1 MADSGQTAGVRS
13 VHTFVVLENEQVAEG
28 IYKMVIEA
36 GPLAAALNPGQF
48 INFEVPGNPAH
59 ILRVPLSFSRAD
71 ALAGTIELIYAV
83 VGDAT
88 DRLAQMQKGATST
101 VVGPLG
107 HGWRMPEEQRLP
119 ALLIAGGVGAPPIF
133 AAAAMLG
140 EAGFNSEV
148 IVGAQSSSRLV
159 VPSWVRELP
168 GVRAVHIATDDG
180 SAGFHGFTTQLA
192 KEFLQGAPT
201 ADKDHGFTDDKNQV
215 LNTAFGESAA
225 FGSIFTCGPS
235 PMMAGVAKLA
245 EDFGLPCQASLEA
258 RMSCG
263 FGACNTCNVAMR
275 AGGYK
280 SCCMDGPVMDA
291 LEVRWS

>member
-28 IYKMVIEA
+28 IFKMVIEA
-36 GPLAAALNPGQF
+36 GPLAAALAPGQF
-48 INFEVPGNPAH
+48 MNFEVPGNAAH
-59 ILRVPLSFSRAD
+59 ILRVPLSFSRTD
-71 ALAGTIELIYAV
+71 ARAGTIELIYAV

-88 DRLAQMQKGATST
+88 ARLAQLQKGATST

-107 HGWRMPEEQRLP
+107 HGWHLPEERRLP

-140 EAGFNSEV
+140 EAGISFEV

-159 VPSWVRELP
+159 VPSWVRELS
-168 GVRAVHIATDDG
+168 GVRAVHVATDDG

-192 KEFLQGAPT
+192 KELLQGAHT
-201 ADKDHGFTDDKNQV
+201 ADKNQV
-215 LNTAFGESAA
+215 LNSAFGEGAA